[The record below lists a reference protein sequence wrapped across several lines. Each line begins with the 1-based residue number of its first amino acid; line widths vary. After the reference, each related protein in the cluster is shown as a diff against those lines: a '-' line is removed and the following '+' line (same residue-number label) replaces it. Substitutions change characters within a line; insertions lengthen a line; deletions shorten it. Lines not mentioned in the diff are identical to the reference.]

1 MLMPIESGWYDEEVG
16 CRMTLMRTQGV
27 DRLMGKAIASSA
39 GETMKTEIELKKE
52 TQTIEFKQS

>member
-27 DRLMGKAIASSA
+27 DRLMGKVIASSA

-52 TQTIEFKQS
+52 T